1 MNTCTPRCTPVEFIH
16 WSVNPKR
23 HEFAFLIRT
32 ETTRNGEVEK
42 GIEKNRRR
50 NELKETPATQRKIP
64 KNSQC
69 KTHGVGQKG
78 IAGWKGKAIAP
89 LSSLHFTSLS
99 RLTATPPPTPSSEP
113 LLALKFLS
121 LRCCGRC
128 CWRRCCRRRR
138 CCVFVFS
145 FLCLFRFTAVIFYYL
160 FS

>member
-1 MNTCTPRCTPVEFIH
+1 MSSHSLLEL
-16 WSVNPKR
+16 KR
-23 HEFAFLIRT
+23 HEMGR
-32 ETTRNGEVEK
+32 EVEK

-69 KTHGVGQKG
+69 KTWRRAKG
-78 IAGWKGKAIAP
+78 IAGLKEKGAIVPSPPRTSP
-89 LSSLHFTSLS
+89 LSRASA
-99 RLTATPPPTPSSEP
+99 ATPPPTPASEP

-128 CWRRCCRRRR
+128 CWRRRCRRRR